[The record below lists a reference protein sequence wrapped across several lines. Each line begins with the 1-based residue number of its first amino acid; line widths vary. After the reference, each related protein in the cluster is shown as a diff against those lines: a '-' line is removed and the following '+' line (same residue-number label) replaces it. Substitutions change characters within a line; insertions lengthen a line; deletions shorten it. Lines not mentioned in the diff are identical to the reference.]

1 MEIVGNI
8 NDEKGMKIDE
18 ILKIIIENYY
28 IRILIV
34 YYKLKKYI
42 REVKEIMILIYLL
55 ILEIIR

>member
-8 NDEKGMKIDE
+8 NDEKGMKIEE

>member
-8 NDEKGMKIDE
+8 NDEKGMKIEE

-34 YYKLKKYI
+34 NYKLKKYI
-42 REVKEIMILIYLL
+42 REVKEIKVLIKLL
-55 ILEIIR
+55 ILERRR